1 MELVVEKAFVKELK
15 RCPDYIQRQVAIV
28 LKTIRAVEHIMDI
41 PDCSL
46 IQGKGNNE
54 YYRIRVGGY
63 RIGLKYHE
71 GTIKIVSI
79 ITMQSRGDIYRKFPP
94 E

>member
-1 MELVVEKAFVKELK
+1 MELVFEKAFVKELK
-15 RCPDYIQRQVAIV
+15 RCPDYIQRQGAIV
-28 LKTIRAVEHIMDI
+28 LNTIRAVEHIMDI

-46 IQGKGNNE
+46 IQGKGNNA
-54 YYRIRVGGY
+54 YYRIHVGGY

-79 ITMQSRGDIYRKFPP
+79 ITMQSRGDIY
-94 E
+94 

>member
-15 RCPDYIQRQVAIV
+15 RCPDYIQRQVSVV
-28 LKTIRAVEHIMDI
+28 LNNIKAVQNIMDI

-46 IQGKGNNE
+46 IQGKGNKE

-63 RIGLKYHE
+63 RIGLKHQE

-79 ITMQSRGDIYRKFPP
+79 ITIQSRGDIYKKFPP
-94 E
+94 K